1 MLRSFAFAGLVA
13 VGALLSQCADA
24 ADYPDHPIRL
34 VVPYPT
40 GAGTDSSARIVAEAL
55 SRRLGQQVVVDNRP
69 GASGTIGV
77 DLVAKS
83 APDGYTLVWTS
94 IDSITLVPAL
104 KGPKVPYRIPED
116 LTYVGKFCET
126 GMALVVSAKLP
137 VNNLQEFIAYAKA
150 NPGKVNYGTSGVG
163 GAPHLGALLLAKYS
177 GVKLTHVPY
186 KGIAP
191 AMNDLLGGQIDFALL
206 TPVTIVSHLGSDKI
220 KVLGITAPTRHP
232 MVPNAPT
239 VRELGLPQATVTV
252 WYGLMAPAKTP
263 APILDRLRQELEA
276 VAQSPEVRD
285 KLAAAGLELTPVM
298 GAAFEKAVV
307 DELAQ
312 WKSIIAAEGIVADD

>member
-1 MLRSFAFAGLVA
+1 MTKAIAIVGAAVIGVLASLPAFA
-13 VGALLSQCADA
+13 Q
-24 ADYPDHPIRL
+24 YPDRPIKL

-55 SRRLGQQVVVDNRP
+55 SRRLGQQVVVDNKP

-77 DLVAKS
+77 DFVAKS
-83 APDGYTLVWTS
+83 APDGYTILWTS

-104 KGPKVPYRIPED
+104 KGPRLPYRVPDD
-116 LTYVGKFCET
+116 LTFIGKFCET
-126 GMALVVSAKLP
+126 GMALVVSSKLP
-137 VNNLQEFIAYAKA
+137 VTTLPEFIAYAKA
-150 NPGKVNYGTSGVG
+150 NPGKVNFGTSGVG
-163 GAPHLGALLLAKYS
+163 GAPHLGTLLLAKYS
-177 GVKLTHVPY
+177 GIKLTHVPY

-206 TPVTIVSHLGSDKI
+206 TPVTIVSHLGSDKLR
-220 KVLGITAPTRHP
+220 VLGITAPNRHP

-239 VRELGLPQATVTV
+239 VRELGLAQATVTV
-252 WYGLMAPAKTP
+252 WYGMMAPARTP
-263 APILDRLRQELEA
+263 APILDRLRQDLEA

-298 GAAFEKAVV
+298 GANFEKSVV
-307 DELAQ
+307 DEIAQ
-312 WKSIIAAEGIVADD
+312 WKSIIAAEGIVAED

>member
-1 MLRSFAFAGLVA
+1 MP
-13 VGALLSQCADA
+13 DA

-55 SRRLGQQVVVDNRP
+55 SRRLGQQVVVDNKP

-77 DLVAKS
+77 DFVAKS
-83 APDGYTLVWTS
+83 PPDGYTLLWTS

-104 KGPKVPYRIPED
+104 KGTRCPIAYPR
-116 LTYVGKFCET
+116 TSRS
-126 GMALVVSAKLP
+126 SASSARRGWRSSSELKLP

-163 GAPHLGALLLAKYS
+163 GAPHLGTLLLAKYS
-177 GVKLTHVPY
+177 DVKLTHVPY

-191 AMNDLLGGQIDFALL
+191 AMNDLFGGQIDFALL

-252 WYGLMAPAKTP
+252 WYGMMAPAKTP

-285 KLAAAGLELTPVM
+285 KLAAAGLQLTPVM
-298 GAAFEKAVV
+298 GGAFEKAVV

-312 WKSIIAAEGIVADD
+312 WKSIINAEGIVADD